1 MSVCV
6 CVLVGGYVLLPAR
19 VRLFPAEWN
28 FITENTLDTF
38 LNINLSLSLGKKRH
52 SRIFFFTT
60 SAWEIVRF
68 LKVKCIKISN
78 QGSFTFLCYSTA
90 IVFKVIISFFLLVS
104 LCDITSM
111 KDLRKIIDLRKVLD
125 FLLCSAFL

>member
-1 MSVCV
+1 MSVYV
-6 CVLVGGYVLLPAR
+6 CCVGGYVLLPAR
-19 VRLFPAEWN
+19 VRLFPTEWN

-38 LNINLSLSLGKKRH
+38 LNINLSLFLGKKRH
-52 SRIFFFTT
+52 SRIFFFIT

-78 QGSFTFLCYSTA
+78 QESFTFLCYSIA
-90 IVFKVIISFFLLVS
+90 IVFKVIISLFLLVS

-125 FLLCSAFL
+125 FMLCSAFL

>member
-1 MSVCV
+1 MSVYV
-6 CVLVGGYVLLPAR
+6 CCVGGYVLLPAR

-38 LNINLSLSLGKKRH
+38 LNINLSLFLGKKGTAG
-52 SRIFFFTT
+52 SFFIT

-78 QGSFTFLCYSTA
+78 QGSFTFLCYSIA
-90 IVFKVIISFFLLVS
+90 IVFKVIISLFLLVS

-125 FLLCSAFL
+125 FMLFSAFL